1 MPGNPSRMP
10 PRPTPEDTPLS
21 ASGKAY
27 AEIRR
32 MIVDGTLAE
41 GQPVRQDEI
50 AARLGI
56 SKIPVREALMR
67 LQTENWVSVRRNAGA
82 VVAPLTRMDC
92 LEMLDIRIGLECRA
106 LELAV
111 PNMASGDFARADEL
125 LDRYARA
132 GTKQERSDLNLAFHQ
147 ALYAAAN
154 RPRLI
159 ATAWNAQER
168 MGRLIRLRVSAA
180 AEHERSVEQHRA
192 IRDAC
197 REGDAREAVRL
208 LRKHIEQTQREVMAY
223 FRSIENDE

>member
-1 MPGNPSRMP
+1 MSSRP
-10 PRPTPEDTPLS
+10 IPEDASLS

-32 MIVDGTLAE
+32 MIVDGVLAE

-67 LQTENWVSVRRNAGA
+67 LQAENWVSARRNAGV

-111 PNMASGDFARADEL
+111 PNMASSDFARAGEL
-125 LDRYARA
+125 LDRYASA
-132 GTKQERSDLNLAFHQ
+132 GTKRERSDLNLAFHQ

-154 RPRLI
+154 RPRLV

-180 AEHERSVEQHRA
+180 AEHERSIEQHRA
-192 IRDAC
+192 ILDAC
-197 REGDAREAVRL
+197 GEGDAREAVRL

>member
-1 MPGNPSRMP
+1 MLPNPI
-10 PRPTPEDTPLS
+10 PEDTSLS

-32 MIVDGTLAE
+32 MIIDGTLAE

-67 LQTENWVSVRRNAGA
+67 LQAESWVSVRRNAGA

-111 PNMASGDFARADEL
+111 PDMASSDFTRADEL

-132 GTKQERSDLNLAFHQ
+132 GTKPERSDINLAFHQ

-154 RPRLI
+154 RPRLV

-168 MGRLIRLRVSAA
+168 MGCLIRLRVSAA

-192 IRDAC
+192 ILDAC
-197 REGDAREAVRL
+197 REGNVREAVGL
-208 LRKHIEQTQREVMAY
+208 LRRHIEQTQREVMAY
-223 FRSIENDE
+223 FRSIENVE